1 MFNTKC
7 LTDFDR
13 HGRLPLV
20 DAILNLERNTRG
32 AALSPVILA
41 HTPVTMAAI
50 ASLNVNALFGKKA
63 PAKKAPAKKGPA
75 KKGPAKKSPVRSAGT
90 RRQGNVGPNR
100 TLWNGWESN
109 PEPPA
114 YLDGS
119 LPGDAG
125 FDPFGLSKP
134 VEYLQ
139 FDLDSLDGSAAVN
152 PIGQVIGKLKKVDNA
167 PTERTIVVRTTRV
180 SASSGR
186 SRCVFRATRRDRK
199 PAREPRVA
207 NIQMPVTREADAA
220 SGVLVDM
227 WLGSGVFANAR
238 APSPRLRAASPSRFS
253 TQPGTTRLSR
263 RDSLVFGT
271 PRRRRSPVDGR
282 LDRND
287 DSTLTPR
294 NPLLGSPP

>member
-1 MFNTKC
+1 
-7 LTDFDR
+7 
-13 HGRLPLV
+13 LV

-75 KKGPAKKSPVRSAGT
+75 KKGAAKKAPVRSAGT
-90 RRQGNVGPNR
+90 KRQGNIGPNR

-152 PIGQVIGKLKKVDNA
+152 PIGNVIGKLKKVDNA
-167 PTERTIVVRTTRV
+167 PTERTIVVRKTRD
-180 SASSGR
+180 
-186 SRCVFRATRRDRK
+186 FRASRARDGNFRHARRARK

-207 NIQMPVTREADAA
+207 NPTTPFSRETNAARGDLADPR
-220 SGVLVDM
+220 
-227 WLGSGVFANAR
+227 LGS
-238 APSPRLRAASPSRFS
+238 
-253 TQPGTTRLSR
+253 
-263 RDSLVFGT
+263 
-271 PRRRRSPVDGR
+271 
-282 LDRND
+282 
-287 DSTLTPR
+287 STL
-294 NPLLGSPP
+294 S

>member
-1 MFNTKC
+1 
-7 LTDFDR
+7 
-13 HGRLPLV
+13 
-20 DAILNLERNTRG
+20 
-32 AALSPVILA
+32 
-41 HTPVTMAAI
+41 MAAI
-50 ASLNVNALFGKKA
+50 ASLNVNAVFKKAAPAKKA

-75 KKGPAKKSPVRSAGT
+75 KKAPVRSAGT
-90 RRQGNVGPNR
+90 KRQGNIGPNR

-180 SASSGR
+180 SARRGRARCRFPRHPTRPETGARTARRESTDAALARDERRARRSYGPSARIECGRERARAVGAIERGVALPVFDATENDARR
-186 SRCVFRATRRDRK
+186 SRRA
-199 PAREPRVA
+199 
-207 NIQMPVTREADAA
+207 
-220 SGVLVDM
+220 
-227 WLGSGVFANAR
+227 
-238 APSPRLRAASPSRFS
+238 
-253 TQPGTTRLSR
+253 
-263 RDSLVFGT
+263 SLVFGSRASPARARPGT
-271 PRRRRSPVDGR
+271 PRPSR
-282 LDRND
+282 
-287 DSTLTPR
+287 
-294 NPLLGSPP
+294 

>member
-1 MFNTKC
+1 
-7 LTDFDR
+7 
-13 HGRLPLV
+13 
-20 DAILNLERNTRG
+20 
-32 AALSPVILA
+32 
-41 HTPVTMAAI
+41 MAAI
-50 ASLNVNALFGKKA
+50 ASLNVNAVFKKAAPAKKA
-63 PAKKAPAKKGPA
+63 PAKKAPAKKA
-75 KKGPAKKSPVRSAGT
+75 AVRSAGVK
-90 RRQGNVGPNR
+90 RSGNIGPNR

-207 NIQMPVTREADAA
+207 NPSTPFSRETNAARGDLADPR
-220 SGVLVDM
+220 
-227 WLGSGVFANAR
+227 LGS
-238 APSPRLRAASPSRFS
+238 
-253 TQPGTTRLSR
+253 
-263 RDSLVFGT
+263 
-271 PRRRRSPVDGR
+271 
-282 LDRND
+282 
-287 DSTLTPR
+287 STL
-294 NPLLGSPP
+294 S

>member
-1 MFNTKC
+1 
-7 LTDFDR
+7 
-13 HGRLPLV
+13 LV

-63 PAKKAPAKKGPA
+63 PAKKAPAKKGAA
-75 KKGPAKKSPVRSAGT
+75 KKAPVRSAGT
-90 RRQGNVGPNR
+90 KRQGNIGPNR

-152 PIGQVIGKLKKVDNA
+152 PIGNVIGKLKKVDNA
-167 PTERTIVVRTTRV
+167 PTERTIVVRKTRD
-180 SASSGR
+180 
-186 SRCVFRATRRDRK
+186 FRASRARDGNFRHARRARK

-207 NIQMPVTREADAA
+207 NPTTPFSRETNAARGDLADPR
-220 SGVLVDM
+220 
-227 WLGSGVFANAR
+227 LGS
-238 APSPRLRAASPSRFS
+238 
-253 TQPGTTRLSR
+253 
-263 RDSLVFGT
+263 
-271 PRRRRSPVDGR
+271 
-282 LDRND
+282 
-287 DSTLTPR
+287 STL
-294 NPLLGSPP
+294 S

>member
-1 MFNTKC
+1 
-7 LTDFDR
+7 
-13 HGRLPLV
+13 
-20 DAILNLERNTRG
+20 
-32 AALSPVILA
+32 
-41 HTPVTMAAI
+41 MAAI

-75 KKGPAKKSPVRSAGT
+75 KKAPVRSAGT
-90 RRQGNVGPNR
+90 KRQGNIGPNR

-167 PTERTIVVRTTRV
+167 PTERTIVVRKNAISARRGLARWQLPPRSTRPETGARTARRE
-180 SASSGR
+180 SIDAFLARNERRERR
-186 SRCVFRATRRDRK
+186 SRGPAPRIERA
-199 PAREPRVA
+199 
-207 NIQMPVTREADAA
+207 
-220 SGVLVDM
+220 L
-227 WLGSGVFANAR
+227 ANAR
-238 APSPRLRAASPSRFS
+238 VVGAIARGVTRIPVFHATENHARPTSRVLCFPRHARPGARRSARAATVSLTRRRPDASYPYRVRLR
-253 TQPGTTRLSR
+253 
-263 RDSLVFGT
+263 T
-271 PRRRRSPVDGR
+271 PAGR
-282 LDRND
+282 CSAWLA
-287 DSTLTPR
+287 
-294 NPLLGSPP
+294 

>member
-1 MFNTKC
+1 MTS
-7 LTDFDR
+7 
-13 HGRLPLV
+13 LV
-20 DAILNLERNTRG
+20 G
-32 AALSPVILA
+32 
-41 HTPVTMAAI
+41 TPVVAAPK
-50 ASLNVNALFGKKA
+50 ATRAVRSTKTVAAAKKA

-139 FDLDSLDGSAAVN
+139 FDLDSLDQTAAVN
-152 PIGQVIGKLKKVDNA
+152 PIGGVIGKLKKVDNA
-167 PTERTIVVRTTRV
+167 PTERTIVVRKTRD
-180 SASSGR
+180 
-186 SRCVFRATRRDRK
+186 FRASPARDGNFRHARRARK

-207 NIQMPVTREADAA
+207 NPSTPFSRETNAARGDLADPR
-220 SGVLVDM
+220 
-227 WLGSGVFANAR
+227 LGSSALSRTRASSAR
-238 APSPRLRAASPSRFS
+238 SRAA
-253 TQPGTTRLSR
+253 
-263 RDSLVFGT
+263 
-271 PRRRRSPVDGR
+271 
-282 LDRND
+282 
-287 DSTLTPR
+287 
-294 NPLLGSPP
+294 